1 MRRALLFPLLA
12 IAATLLSSCGEPKA
26 DLANPKQIR
35 KEPITLRLPGNW
47 EVEDEMHE
55 RGIHHLSIETPGD
68 AMVIVQVFPE
78 TLADD
83 LKDYAKTFSAETSE
97 AIPMGTMSGQIFT
110 DLPEVEGWKAIKE
123 TLNIRLATVV
133 IPHTRFYY
141 SRTFGK
147 QRCFVTGQVSTEDLD
162 KVKSGFELVRSSLL
176 IE

>member
-1 MRRALLFPLLA
+1 
-12 IAATLLSSCGEPKA
+12 
-26 DLANPKQIR
+26 
-35 KEPITLRLPGNW
+35 
-47 EVEDEMHE
+47 MHE

-78 TLADD
+78 ALADD

-133 IPHTRFYY
+133 IPHTRF
-141 SRTFGK
+141 
-147 QRCFVTGQVSTEDLD
+147 
-162 KVKSGFELVRSSLL
+162 
-176 IE
+176 